1 MANLTISVDSE
12 TLKRAR
18 IRALQEDTSV
28 NALLGKFLQE
38 YVGTTALRQQRK
50 QALQAL
56 LSIAAEHTIDR
67 GECTWKRADLYE
79 R

>member
-12 TLKRAR
+12 TLQRAR

-38 YVGTTALRQQRK
+38 YAGTTALQQQRK
-50 QALQAL
+50 QALQSL

-67 GECTWKRADLYE
+67 GEGVWKRADLYE